1 LNYTHKGKIDVI
13 YIDPPY
19 NTGNKDF
26 KYNDSW
32 VDSEDSYR
40 HSKWLSFIEKRLKLT
55 KSLLKSTGGIFISI
69 DSIEVAQLK
78 LLCDEIFGENNF
90 VNIIVWKKTNS
101 PKSQSNAL
109 GSQHEYVLFYAK
121 DLSQLRINKFAGA
134 IDEKYKA
141 SFAHDDGDGRGQY
154 QTVALVAGGTQR
166 SAKRKSF
173 EFHGVTDQWLYKK
186 ETLEQW
192 WQDNRIYKTNG
203 GKYRLKKY
211 LSETEGRL
219 LSDIWIDDE
228 IKALQGGSSEY
239 MGFVTQKPLSLIK
252 RICKLFHNKALI
264 LDFFAGSG
272 TTGEAI
278 IESNKDDDGRR
289 KFILC
294 TNNEDNNGDGKKIAE
309 DICYPRIKKV
319 IQGFIDNKSKKIE
332 GFEGNLKYLKTDF
345 VDANPTDRNKK
356 KLVDKSTEMLCLK
369 EDCFD

>member
-1 LNYTHKGKIDVI
+1 
-13 YIDPPY
+13 
-19 NTGNKDF
+19 
-26 KYNDSW
+26 
-32 VDSEDSYR
+32 
-40 HSKWLSFIEKRLKLT
+40 
-55 KSLLKSTGGIFISI
+55 
-69 DSIEVAQLK
+69 
-78 LLCDEIFGENNF
+78 
-90 VNIIVWKKTNS
+90 
-101 PKSQSNAL
+101 
-109 GSQHEYVLFYAK
+109 LFYAK

-332 GFEGNLKYLKTDF
+332 GFEGNLKYFKTDF

-369 EDCFD
+369 EDCFDEVKKGHEFKVFKNSQDKYLGIIYDDEGIDEFKKEAKRLKKKFVVYVFSLDESAREEEFEDIADLVELKPIPAVILNVYKRIFK